1 MKIFS
6 EPILLL
12 SFLMVLIFNGC
23 SISSKTEKPVE
34 SYQPTVTVL
43 EPSIINLSFET
54 RLSDIQNALNEAFT
68 GLIYD
73 DNSLEDNGGDNLMVK
88 AWKEGNILLA
98 MKENV
103 LIYKVPLKVWIKAGF
118 KKSAFGYAVSDYRE
132 LNAALTL
139 NFRTEIIL
147 LPDWSIQTLTSGTD
161 YKWTKEPVVKV
172 GGLNIPVTF
181 VADILLK
188 QNLKT
193 ISKGIDESL
202 KTWLDFKPYA
212 TEAWKAL
219 NSPIVL
225 NETNK
230 IWLQVLP
237 SAFYASPLKASG
249 NRIHFSAG
257 LQSVITS
264 GVGTSPKKTASLPLP
279 LLNITDPTSDLTIIN
294 AMVELPF
301 DELNAYAS
309 GYVKGQSFTQGKR
322 SVKVEDIKLYGSN
335 GLMVAEV
342 KLSGSY
348 KGSVYFKGIPG
359 FRDSDSTL
367 ILRQFDF
374 DIKTRNMLIKSVNW
388 LYQDGFRTMIG
399 NRMKWPLATDLRNL
413 SSGINKN
420 LNSWPLAPGLELK
433 GSMSKL
439 SYNEIVIRDR
449 GIEVYLTAEGK
460 LAIYFRVLE
469 NRK

>member
-1 MKIFS
+1 MKILF
-6 EPILLL
+6 ERFLIFFITGLLL
-12 SFLMVLIFNGC
+12 NGC
-23 SISSKTEKPVE
+23 NTTGKIEKPIE
-34 SYQPTVTVL
+34 SYQSNILL
-43 EPSIINLSFET
+43 EPSVINLSFEAGI
-54 RLSDIQNALNEAFT
+54 SDIQNAINKAFT
-68 GLIYD
+68 GLIYE
-73 DNSLEDNGGDNLMVK
+73 DNSLEDNGGDNLMIK
-88 AWKEGNILLA
+88 AWKNGSILLA
-98 MKENV
+98 AKENM
-103 LIYKVPLKVWIKAGF
+103 LIYKIPLKIWIKAGF
-118 KKSAFGYAVSDYRE
+118 KKNVLGYSVSDFRE
-132 LNAALTL
+132 LEAALTL

-147 LPDWSIQTLTSGTD
+147 LPNWSIQTLTSGTD
-161 YKWTKEPVVKV
+161 YKWTKEPSVKV
-172 GGLNIPVTF
+172 GGMNIPFTF

-202 KTWLDFKPYA
+202 KAWLDFKPYA
-212 TEAWKAL
+212 NEAWEIL
-219 NSPIVL
+219 NSPVVL

-230 IWLQVLP
+230 IWLQVVP
-237 SAFYASPLKASG
+237 SGLYASPFQSSG

-264 GVGTSPKKTASLPLP
+264 GVGSFPENPEKTTSLPLP
-279 LLNITDPTSDLTIIN
+279 PLNVTDQISDLTVIN
-294 AMVELPF
+294 AMIALPF

-309 GYVKGQSFTQGKR
+309 VYVKGQNFTQGKR

-342 KLSGSY
+342 RLSGSY
-348 KGSVYFKGIPG
+348 KGSVYFRGIPE
-359 FRDSDSTL
+359 FRESDSTL

-399 NRMKWPLATDLRNL
+399 NRMKWPLSADLKKL

-433 GSMSKL
+433 GNMGKL
-439 SYNEIVIRDR
+439 TYNEMVIREN

-460 LAIYFRVLE
+460 LAIYFRAMK
-469 NRK
+469 N